1 LNGDKERERKG
12 KKEKIAP
19 TTLKKFRGRQ
29 NKIIKVAEGG
39 RGKGELVEGRV
50 RSRGIENRIVKR
62 E

>member
-1 LNGDKERERKG
+1 MKGDKERERKG

-19 TTLKKFRGRQ
+19 TTLKIFRWRQ
-29 NKIIKVAEGG
+29 NKIKVAEGG